1 MEKNQNNDI
10 GTLEKLALIAESVQ
24 SLFMGKGT
32 IIFELKE
39 DEYKPIISHFREIDR
54 HHKQFSIEIS
64 GTEFH
69 FVLDEGTPKVTDAG
83 E

>member
-1 MEKNQNNDI
+1 MEKTKNNDL
-10 GTLEKLALIAESVQ
+10 GTLEKLALVAESVQ
-24 SLFMGKGT
+24 SLFRGKGT
-32 IIFELKE
+32 IIFELEKE
-39 DEYKPIISHFREIDR
+39 EYNPVISHFREIDR

-69 FVLDEGTPKVTDAG
+69 FVLQEKDVKPSSG